1 MLFLKQYYQ
10 EIITTLI
17 VAAALWYLVKKL
29 ILNKII
35 KTKSAASKCDNCN

>member
-29 ILNKII
+29 ILNKIT
-35 KTKSAASKCDNCN
+35 KTKSAESKCDNCH